1 MSEQKLQAKIL
12 KWLHDQ
18 GYWTVKT
25 VVSNKKGV
33 PDILACSP
41 TGQFVAIEV
50 KFGRNKPSKLQEY
63 HIAELNKRGAKA
75 IVAWSLEEVTTFL
88 QP

>member
-1 MSEQKLQAKIL
+1 MSEQKVQAKIL

-25 VVSNKKGV
+25 VVSNRKGI

-41 TGQFVAIEV
+41 EGRFIAIEV
-50 KFGRNKPSKLQEY
+50 KAAKGKPTKLQEWN
-63 HIAELNKRGAKA
+63 IEELKKRKA
-75 IVAWSLEEVTTFL
+75 IAMIAYSLEDVIAL
-88 QP
+88 L